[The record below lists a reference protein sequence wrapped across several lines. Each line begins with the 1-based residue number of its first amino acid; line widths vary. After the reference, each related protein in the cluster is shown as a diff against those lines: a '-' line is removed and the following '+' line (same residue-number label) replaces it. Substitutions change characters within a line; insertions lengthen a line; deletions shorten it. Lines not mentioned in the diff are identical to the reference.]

1 MKKGLLICFMG
12 IDGSGKTTLAK
23 KLAAELT
30 KHNIKC
36 EYLWWLE
43 AENSVLRRILRFLDR
58 SSNEK
63 ISKNN
68 VYNPRKSINFFM
80 LIYLYLVLL
89 DYLRQLIS
97 RVWLPINLGK
107 VVVCDR
113 YIYDTII
120 AFSIEFNYSQ
130 RKFQRMFKL
139 FSSLSPKPDIFFL
152 VAVPEDVA
160 FKRKDDIPSIESL
173 SKPMAMYTKL
183 GKQMNVKVIDG
194 TKNLEELNSF
204 IWEEV
209 IEYMGESN
217 G

>member
-23 KLAAELT
+23 KLAEKLT

-36 EYLWWLE
+36 KYLWWLE
-43 AENSVLRRILRFLDR
+43 AENSVLRRTLRFLNHP
-58 SSNEK
+58 SNEINRK
-63 ISKNN
+63 SKL
-68 VYNPRKSINFFM
+68 YNPRKSTKFFM
-80 LIYLYLVLL
+80 LIYQYLVLL

-97 RVWLPINLGK
+97 KVWLPINLGK
-107 VVVCDR
+107 VVICDR

-139 FSSLSPKPDIFFL
+139 FSSLSPKPDIFFM
-152 VAVPEDVA
+152 VDVPNDVA

-173 SKPMAMYTKL
+173 SKPITIYKEL
-183 GKQMNVKVIDG
+183 GKQMNAMVIDG
-194 TKNLEELNSF
+194 TRNLEELNSYL
-204 IWEEV
+204 WEEIV
-209 IEYMGESN
+209 GYMEELK
-217 G
+217 